1 MAGTSDNPPIIP
13 TSTEAF
19 PPDEPTETEVAPSS
33 PVPTPTEEVPAPVIP
48 AVTEAVPVAPVSPTV
63 AQPPVAPPTIV
74 QPPVAPPPIQP
85 PVAPPPVAPP
95 PIPRPAEVVIPRG
108 PVSPPTVPQPSVA
121 PPPIQPPVAP
131 PPIAPPPVAPPPI
144 PNPAEIARPPVV
156 PTAGGQTVQ
165 PTMAPAGG
173 YGGPPTSVLG
183 STETLPAADSWNTA
197 SSPPGLTATGAAVRT
212 TASTAKGKSAGGLAL
227 VAVLVILVGAWG
239 GIVPFLGPSI
249 HFNADGSSAW
259 HLSLRHELL
268 WLAPGALALLMG
280 ILLLAHVRKVKS
292 KNARFGSVWTGFL
305 TALSGAWFVAGPLA
319 WPVLKSSETVFRPAT
334 PTHELLY
341 QLGWSLGPGIVLIL
355 LGGCAIGFALRR

>member
-1 MAGTSDNPPIIP
+1 
-13 TSTEAF
+13 
-19 PPDEPTETEVAPSS
+19 
-33 PVPTPTEEVPAPVIP
+33 
-48 AVTEAVPVAPVSPTV
+48 
-63 AQPPVAPPTIV
+63 
-74 QPPVAPPPIQP
+74 
-85 PVAPPPVAPP
+85 
-95 PIPRPAEVVIPRG
+95 
-108 PVSPPTVPQPSVA
+108 
-121 PPPIQPPVAP
+121 
-131 PPIAPPPVAPPPI
+131 
-144 PNPAEIARPPVV
+144 
-156 PTAGGQTVQ
+156 
-165 PTMAPAGG
+165 MAPAGG

>member
-85 PVAPPPVAPP
+85 PVAPPP
-95 PIPRPAEVVIPRG
+95 
-108 PVSPPTVPQPSVA
+108 
-121 PPPIQPPVAP
+121 
-131 PPIAPPPVAPPPI
+131 IAPPPVAPPPI

-183 STETLPAADSWNTA
+183 STEALPAADSWNTA